1 MAAAGEQGAGPPP
14 APRSGSGSGSRCSP
28 GAPYLLPAA
37 VAAGG
42 ALSQASAARGRS
54 TEAAAVAAAKDNQQP
69 AGFGTAAAGAGLW
82 SREPGPPTLAPAA
95 SHSLGPRPRRGGA
108 AAGGAGRESS
118 AHGARARRVPYKRRL
133 MIGCDR
139 SGCLRFGDRLTSS
152 ASLIGQ
158 YKKTKLSPDWWQ
170 PCNSSPSMP
179 IMEAPPPPAP
189 LRSQVAAVLA
199 VFYMRYLLEKNPG
212 YPGSFAGSELPCS
225 TESL

>member
-1 MAAAGEQGAGPPP
+1 
-14 APRSGSGSGSRCSP
+14 
-28 GAPYLLPAA
+28 
-37 VAAGG
+37 
-42 ALSQASAARGRS
+42 
-54 TEAAAVAAAKDNQQP
+54 
-69 AGFGTAAAGAGLW
+69 
-82 SREPGPPTLAPAA
+82 
-95 SHSLGPRPRRGGA
+95 
-108 AAGGAGRESS
+108 
-118 AHGARARRVPYKRRL
+118 